1 MKLYFWKMKLK
12 QNQFKIRPLKL
23 TEEHSKR
30 IAWVIYFWKN
40 RLWKKKF
47 NFERTVFGK
56 STLSRFFLS
65 HCLKF
70 QKTLQIPTPRTR
82 LLSDPPPIFYL
93 SIRLHDYKKW
103 KGGGAFFPPLNSFF
117 PSSLIKKSRGFFYFD
132 VVKYF
137 TDSNKKCLSVK
148 CWNVF
153 FFIYCC
159 IAK

>member
-1 MKLYFWKMKLK
+1 MEGREASQISEYTFNFEIHNIFLFIIKSILSKMKLNFWKMLLK
-12 QNQFKIRPLKL
+12 QNQLKIRPLKL

-82 LLSDPPPIFYL
+82 HLSDPPPLFLFKYSIARLQKMKRGWGIFSAFKFFL
-93 SIRLHDYKKW
+93 SL
-103 KGGGAFFPPLNSFF
+103 
-117 PSSLIKKSRGFFYFD
+117 
-132 VVKYF
+132 
-137 TDSNKKCLSVK
+137 LSD
-148 CWNVF
+148 
-153 FFIYCC
+153 
-159 IAK
+159 